1 MKYKIVISVDQ
12 AVSIKSNF
20 KTPFKSNSSTLD
32 SSSNLDSSFVADEKS
47 ILSTNTLRIPVQQID
62 QFLLLVCTR
71 VDSLSQQSELIRSTF
86 NTFESS
92 VVDDLD
98 KPSSR
103 ISLLNDNI
111 GQNPGITDFLL
122 RNPWKGIS
130 FLKYFFAETVS
141 KILPVVQ
148 NMTVSLC
155 LQQGQLLLAKSLQ
168 SPVASLSSLQSSLSR
183 IDGILSTKFPPLE
196 RLYATCLGE
205 FLQPPAAA
213 LASRLNNFSARISS
227 VSVYS
232 VSPLGS
238 PPLPP
243 PSFVFSTRINLLEA
257 TVI

>member
-1 MKYKIVISVDQ
+1 M
-12 AVSIKSNF
+12 
-20 KTPFKSNSSTLD
+20 
-32 SSSNLDSSFVADEKS
+32 
-47 ILSTNTLRIPVQQID
+47 
-62 QFLLLVCTR
+62 
-71 VDSLSQQSELIRSTF
+71 SQQSELIRSTF

-111 GQNPGITDFLL
+111 GQDPGITDFLL
-122 RNPWKGIS
+122 RNPWKGIP
-130 FLKYFFAETVS
+130 FLKYSFAETVS

-148 NMTVSLC
+148 TMTVSLC
-155 LQQGQLLLAKSLQ
+155 LQQGQLLLAKSFQ
-168 SPVASLSSLQSSLSR
+168 SPVASLFSLQSSLSR
-183 IDGILSTKFPPLE
+183 IDGILSIEFPPLE

-205 FLQPPAAA
+205 FLQPPVAA
-213 LASRLNNFSARISS
+213 LASRLNNLSARISS

-232 VSPLGS
+232 VSPLGY